1 MVMKKLLLISIA
13 LIVSTGLFAQITCNE
28 KSLSGATPEIKTA
41 LDKNKNLV
49 YLYSITLP
57 YSKDEIKEALHTR
70 LDTEGV
76 SGSKT
81 KNNFYAFKE
90 VQYTYLWDKTCD
102 IYISITGN
110 KDAGAINLIISQGYD
125 NYIDPIKDTITSQKA
140 FKWLIDVDRVV
151 YEYIY
156 EHNLA
161 THAKEQKNI
170 EKELSKLEKK
180 RKNIES
186 KIKKTEKKQLKL
198 EASKTVIAEGDLTVD
213 SKKIAKEQ
221 KQALDLQEELIELKK
236 DLSVVNTIIERTKD
250 DLSTKKENIKE
261 IKQNKK

>member
-1 MVMKKLLLISIA
+1 MKKLLLISIA
-13 LIVSTGLFAQITCNE
+13 LIASTGLFAQITCNE

-70 LDTEGV
+70 LDTEGL

-90 VQYTYLWDKTCD
+90 AQYTYLWDKTCD
-102 IYISITGN
+102 LYISITGS
-110 KDAGAINLIISQGYD
+110 KDAGAIHLIISQGYD
-125 NYIDPIKDTITSQKA
+125 NYIDPIKDTITSRKA

-151 YEYIY
+151 YEYVY
-156 EHNLA
+156 EQNLA
-161 THAKEQKNI
+161 THTKEQKNI

-180 RKNIES
+180 RKNIVS

-198 EASKTVIAEGDLTVD
+198 EASKTVIAEGDLNVD
-213 SKKIAKEQ
+213 SKQIAKEQ
-221 KQALDLQEELIELKK
+221 KQALELEEELTELKK
-236 DLSVVNTIIERTKD
+236 DLTIIETRIERTKD
-250 DLSTKKENIKE
+250 DLNTKKENIKE